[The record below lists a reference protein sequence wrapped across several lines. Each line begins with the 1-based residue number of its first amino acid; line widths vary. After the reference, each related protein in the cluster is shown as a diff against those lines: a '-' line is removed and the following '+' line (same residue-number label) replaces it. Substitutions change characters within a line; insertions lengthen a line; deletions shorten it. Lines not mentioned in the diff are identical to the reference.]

1 MKKLSVFFITVFMAA
16 CILVGC
22 GSSDNKDTENKN
34 DHSAANNETNSDLN
48 NTAEVNDSF
57 VFTFKDTDVQINAEM
72 DQILDKLG
80 KEDSYFESESCA
92 FQGLDKAY
100 TYGSVV
106 IQTYPIDEIDYVYSV
121 ELKDD
126 TVETPEGVYI
136 GASVTDVE
144 KAYGTP
150 DNQTDIAYIYVQGES
165 QLNIMFEDDMVTSI
179 VYVSTAE

>member
-1 MKKLSVFFITVFMAA
+1 MKKLSVLLITVLMAA
-16 CILVGC
+16 CMLVGC
-22 GSSDNKDTENKN
+22 GGSDNKDTENK
-34 DHSAANNETNSDLN
+34 DDQSTTNNETNNQN
-48 NTAEVNDSF
+48 NVEENTSYVYSL
-57 VFTFKDTDVQINAEM
+57 KGTDVQINAEM
-72 DQILDKLG
+72 APLLDKLG
-80 KEDSYFESESCA
+80 EEDSYFESNSCA
-92 FQGLDKAY
+92 FQGLDKVY

-106 IQTYPIDEIDYVYSV
+106 ISTYPIDEVDYVYSI